1 MIIRSV
7 VKRGVYFDSV
17 TLMLAQQE
25 VRQRPGVVEAGLILA
40 TEANLALLREAGL
53 LTLEAQAAGPDDLV
67 ISVSGESEDA
77 VTQALTLAEEL
88 LTRRGRATAEAEYRP
103 RTIAAARRLLPEATV
118 AAISVPGRFA
128 GDVAREALL
137 AGLHVFLFSDNVPLE
152 TEVALKRLAAE
163 RGLLVMGP
171 DCGTALIGGVGLGFA
186 NRVRRGTVG
195 IVAAAGTGLQEV
207 ATLIHRYGGGVSH
220 AIGTGGRD
228 VTAAVGGATMLQGLA
243 ALAADPETTVIVLIA
258 KPPHPTVAAR
268 LLGAVQR
275 AAKPAVIA
283 FVGSRVPSHGRVSGA
298 DTLEDAARTAVRLA
312 EGGAAADP
320 PSQALPVQEA
330 ARLLPGQRYLRG
342 LFSGGTLCAEAQV
355 LLRRYIGRVSSNA
368 PLDPADAIDG
378 PGASREHTVWDMGAD
393 EFTQGRLHPM
403 IDPSLRVQRLA
414 QEADDPEVGVILL
427 DVVLGFAADRDPA
440 KHLGPAIVD
449 ARRRALNGERYLCV
463 VGSLCGSDEDPQDY
477 RTQRETLLEAGMV
490 VESSNAR
497 AARLAGRILA
507 GRGARRQEE
516 AIPLL
521 EVAPAEVDLPDPAE
535 VTRLLR
541 TPPQVI
547 NIGLELF
554 AESLREQRVAV
565 IDLDWRPPAGGKKH
579 LLDLLDKLEA

>member
-25 VRQRPGVVEAGLILA
+25 VRRRPGVVEAGLILA

-53 LTLEAQAAGPDDLV
+53 LTPEAQAAGPDDLV

-77 VTQALTLAEEL
+77 VAQALTLAEGL
-88 LTRRGRATAEAEYRP
+88 LTRRGRATADVEYRP

-118 AAISVPGRFA
+118 AAVSVPGRFA
-128 GDVAREALL
+128 DDVAREALL
-137 AGLHVFLFSDNVPLE
+137 AGLHVFLFSDNVAIE
-152 TEVALKRLAAE
+152 TEVALKRLAAD
-163 RGLLVMGP
+163 RGLVVMGP

-186 NRVRRGTVG
+186 NKIRRGTVG

-283 FVGSRVPSHGRVSGA
+283 FVGSRVSSQGRVSGA

-440 KHLGPAIVD
+440 RHLGPAIAD
-449 ARRRALNGERYLCV
+449 ARRRALDRGRYLCV

-579 LLDLLDKLEA
+579 LLELLDKLEA

>member
-53 LTLEAQAAGPDDLV
+53 LTPGAQAAGPDDLV

-77 VTQALTLAEEL
+77 VAQALTLAEDL

-118 AAISVPGRFA
+118 AAVSVPGRFA

-137 AGLHVFLFSDNVPLE
+137 AGLHVFLFSDNVPIE
-152 TEVALKRLAAE
+152 TEVALKRLAAD
-163 RGLLVMGP
+163 RGLVVMGP

-186 NRVRRGTVG
+186 NKIRRGTVG

-258 KPPHPTVAAR
+258 KPPHPIVAAR
-268 LLGAVQR
+268 LLGAAQR
-275 AAKPAVIA
+275 AGKPAVIV
-283 FVGSRVPSHGRVSGA
+283 FVGSRVPSQGRVSGA
-298 DTLEDAARTAVRLA
+298 DTLEDAARAAVRLA

-330 ARLLPGQRYLRG
+330 ARLLPDQRYLRG

-378 PGASREHTVWDMGAD
+378 PGASREHTVWDLGAD

-427 DVVLGFAADRDPA
+427 DVVLGFGADRDPA
-440 KHLGPAIVD
+440 RHLGPAIAG
-449 ARRRALNGERYLCV
+449 ARRRALDSGRYLCV
-463 VGSLCGSDEDPQDY
+463 VGALCGSDEDPQDY
-477 RTQRETLLEAGMV
+477 GTQREALLEAGMV

-565 IDLDWRPPAGGKKH
+565 VDLDWRPPAGGKKH
-579 LLDLLDKLEA
+579 LLELLDKLEA